1 MKPIIS
7 RSQKIAVLF
16 AALPSITGTIYF
28 LCYHDFSPNPA
39 LFKPS
44 LALTALI
51 TIGAFLLFFAKF
63 KNGSWKSEKK
73 INGFKDKLI
82 IYLLAPLAFYFYT
95 PLHIYIIAPRVY
107 TAIFGTEL
115 TVAEKVRSKNEG
127 HGRHKICDYHLN
139 LENHRTFALAT
150 CISRKV
156 YFSTLDSGDIVILKN
171 LESPAGSIIQAVS
184 VPN

>member
-1 MKPIIS
+1 MKKVIS
-7 RSQKIAVLF
+7 RSQKTAVLL
-16 AALPSITGTIYF
+16 AVLPSITSTIYF

-51 TIGAFLLFFAKF
+51 TIGALLLFFAKF

-73 INGFKDKLI
+73 INGLKDKLI
-82 IYLLAPLAFYFYT
+82 MYVLAPLTFYSYT
-95 PLHIYIIAPRVY
+95 LLNIYIIAPRVY

-127 HGRHKICDYHLN
+127 HGRHNICDYHLN
-139 LENHRTFALAT
+139 FENHRAFALET
-150 CISRKV
+150 CISRKA
-156 YFSTLDSGDIVILKN
+156 YFSTLNSGDIVVLKVI
-171 LESPAGSIIQAVS
+171 ESPAGSIIQSVS
-184 VPN
+184 MPN